1 MGMEED
7 VRHILEKVL
16 EDNAGNKKSAAKA
29 LGVNPMTFWGW
40 MEGTRNPSHILFQAL
55 DAAGARILAPWDIQ
69 KAKNMQAEEEKEK
82 QQDAPYLSMQQL
94 NAHVAKLEH
103 ELAEA
108 KEKARAW
115 ENMFRGAIEMS
126 RAMAGTQVIGSTA
139 EGLEKIASSM
149 GK

>member
-7 VRHILEKVL
+7 VRHILEKIL
-16 EDNAGNKKSAAKA
+16 EQNAGNKKAAAKA

-40 MEGTRNPSHILFQAL
+40 MEGTRNPSHILFKAL
-55 DAAGARILAPWDIQ
+55 DAAGARLLAPWDNHEAQ
-69 KAKNMQAEEEKEK
+69 MEQKEK
-82 QQDAPYLSMQQL
+82 QGAGPYVNQQEL
-94 NAHVAKLEH
+94 IARVDQLEQ

-108 KEKARAW
+108 KEKARTW

-126 RAMAGTQVIGSTA
+126 RAMAGTQGLRGTT
-139 EGLEKIASSM
+139 EGLEKMASSM